1 MSWREWL
8 RETRETPWP
17 PVSGPAA
24 LAAILF
30 ILWMLIEAST
40 GSRWVPILDHANLAF
55 HEAGHPIVGLFSE
68 RLAVYGGTLGQLAFP
83 VATAF
88 AFWSRRNTLGFALC
102 CAWACQNL
110 LNIATYMADA
120 RAMQLPLVGGLD
132 PQTAHD
138 WHEIFSRWG
147 MLDLDK
153 AWAASNRLVA
163 WTAGLGVCA
172 WLIRRWRDGVDA

>member
-1 MSWREWL
+1 MTWREWL
-8 RETRETPWP
+8 RETADTPWP

-24 LAAILF
+24 LASVLF

-40 GSRWVPILDHANLAF
+40 GHRWVPILDHANLAF

-83 VATAF
+83 VAATV

-102 CAWACQNL
+102 FAWTCENL

-132 PQTAHD
+132 PQTSHD

-153 AWAASNRLVA
+153 AWAALNRLIA
-163 WTAGLGVCA
+163 WVAGLGVCG
-172 WLIRRWRDGVDA
+172 WVIRRWRDGVDA